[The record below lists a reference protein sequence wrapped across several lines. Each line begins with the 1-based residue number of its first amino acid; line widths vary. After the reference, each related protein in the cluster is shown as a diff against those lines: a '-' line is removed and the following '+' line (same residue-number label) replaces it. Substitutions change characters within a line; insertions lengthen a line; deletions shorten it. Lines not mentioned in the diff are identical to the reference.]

1 MPSVQEILRQTGFSD
16 QEINAIDERARV
28 AFTNVLTQA
37 EADRQ
42 AAELAYRANSDFY
55 EQKIV
60 PAMTDMDTERQR
72 LENERIRAQSEVAFY
87 REQNEAARQA
97 GFVASDA
104 PGFQPRDGGGRYV
117 AGPTGSPVLAGGIDE
132 LREQAGQAIGILS
145 DLQWKHQTL
154 FNRPLPVSP
163 SELVKRASAAGLDAV
178 TFANREFGFDKRERE
193 LTEERQKAHDDA
205 IRKETAAERDKVW
218 AERTGN
224 NPDIRPAAQ
233 AQYTEVRRAV
243 DAGQR
248 ADPLKLSD
256 RERHRVTR
264 QQIRERISAQD
275 SEG

>member
-104 PGFQPRDGGGRYV
+104 PGFQPRDGQGRYV
-117 AGPTGSPVLAGGIDE
+117 PGPSGSPQFSGGDEIETRLVNGLSNIGWAMQTYQRLHNGVLPDDIDKLAEEATRSGRPFRDYVSSKYDFAGKQRE
-132 LREQAGQAIGILS
+132 LQQKQQQEHDDRI
-145 DLQWKHQTL
+145 
-154 FNRPLPVSP
+154 R
-163 SELVKRASAAGLDAV
+163 RDAV
-178 TFANREFGFDKRERE
+178 
-193 LTEERQKAHDDA
+193 
-205 IRKETAAERDKVW
+205 AERDKVW

-248 ADPLKLSD
+248 ADPLKLTD
-256 RERHRVTR
+256 RERTRVTR
-264 QQIRERISAQD
+264 QQIRERISAQE